1 MPYFVRKTLMRT
13 IKTAKQEIIMKKLAT
28 LIAIMLMVTIG
39 GVYASW
45 TYLNNT
51 DVADQKKDKTMNLT
65 GIVYSSSFG
74 AYELNTDTLL
84 MKVDPLDRTSHDTGL
99 VVEGEIVITFTPN
112 VYAPEEVKTNGITTT
127 WQLALSDPNRTFNDG
142 EVEDV
147 IMSIN
152 HPDEKHSVVWTPNGD
167 GTFSCTIKAAE
178 FASHL
183 SLTAFTLD
191 TETLYH
197 AYETAL
203 SGYDISIIVSDGQT
217 PGSN

>member
-1 MPYFVRKTLMRT
+1 
-13 IKTAKQEIIMKKLAT
+13 MKKLAT

-65 GIVYSSSFG
+65 GIVYTTSYG
-74 AYELNTDTLL
+74 AYSLNADTLL
-84 MKVDPLDRTSHDTGL
+84 MKIDPVQGTSHDTGL
-99 VVEGEIVITFTPN
+99 VVEGEIIITFTPN
-112 VYAPEEVKTNGITTT
+112 VYATEEVKTNGIDTT
-127 WQLALSDPNRTFNDG
+127 WQLALADATRTFDDG
-142 EVEDV
+142 HGEGKQL
-147 IMSIN
+147 IMKIN
-152 HPDEKHSVVWTPNGD
+152 HPDVKHDVAWTKQAD
-167 GTFSCTIKAAE
+167 GTFTCEISAAE

-183 SLTAFTLD
+183 TLTAFTLD

-197 AYETAL
+197 AYQDNL
-203 SGYDISIIVSDGQT
+203 SGYEISIIVSDGQT

>member
-1 MPYFVRKTLMRT
+1 
-13 IKTAKQEIIMKKLAT
+13 MKKLAT

-65 GIVYSSSFG
+65 GIVYSSSYG

-84 MKVDPLDRTSHDTGL
+84 MKIDPLDGTSHDTGL
-99 VVEGEIVITFTPN
+99 VVEGKIVITFTPN
-112 VYAPEEVKTNGITTT
+112 VYATEDVKNYGIDTT
-127 WQLALSDPNRTFNDG
+127 WQLALTDATRTFNDG
-142 EVEDV
+142 HGEGEKV
-147 IMSIN
+147 IMAIN
-152 HPDEKHSVVWTPNGD
+152 HPDEKHDVVWEKQAD
-167 GTFSCTIKAAE
+167 GTFTCEISAAE

-197 AYETAL
+197 AYEAAL
-203 SGYDISIIVSDGQT
+203 SGYEVSIVVSDGQT